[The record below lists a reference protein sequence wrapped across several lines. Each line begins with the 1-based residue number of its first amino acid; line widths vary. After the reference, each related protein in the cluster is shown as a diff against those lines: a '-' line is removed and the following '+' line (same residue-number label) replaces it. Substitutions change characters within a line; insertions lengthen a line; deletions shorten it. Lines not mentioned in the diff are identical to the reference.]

1 MATIS
6 KNNESV
12 KSVVANK
19 AWAVLV
25 WLGNVCE
32 NTAKGLVMIIALLAI
47 TFIFFNPLIFI
58 PYCLLAPKRLQTVC
72 MTGIFPFI
80 WTLCRLFTGR
90 LSPFCRSVGKDISWP
105 YAAWNFIPT
114 SCSAVISNQW
124 YLPAKK
130 NG

>member
-32 NTAKGLVMIIALLAI
+32 NTAKGLMVIIALLAI
-47 TFIFFNPLIFI
+47 TFIF
-58 PYCLLAPKRLQTVC
+58 LQ
-72 MTGIFPFI
+72 
-80 WTLCRLFTGR
+80 
-90 LSPFCRSVGKDISWP
+90 
-105 YAAWNFIPT
+105 
-114 SCSAVISNQW
+114 SADFHSL
-124 YLPAKK
+124 LPAGAEK
-130 NG
+130 GRGQSV

>member
-32 NTAKGLVMIIALLAI
+32 NTAKGLMVIIALLAI

-58 PYCLLAPKRLQTVC
+58 PYCLLAPKKAADSLYDWDLPVYMDFMQAVY
-72 MTGIFPFI
+72 GPFVA
-80 WTLCRLFTGR
+80 LL
-90 LSPFCRSVGKDISWP
+90 PFR
-105 YAAWNFIPT
+105 
-114 SCSAVISNQW
+114 
-124 YLPAKK
+124 
-130 NG
+130 